1 MRGRKAGH
9 GKRLIFG
16 FKYFLNQRFVFQDFD
31 LSPLA
36 KSWSGWQSQSDRAS
50 REGGGSRPRGRERE
64 RRSGG
69 CRGEAGVPGSL
80 SAFPLPPARLVQGV
94 HLLPVLLQCHR
105 HKGRSE
111 CGELGGHRPQGRG
124 GSSRRAPPQG
134 SPGAQTLA
142 ARARQRC
149 PGSWPAWSAAR
160 GLRHV
165 RRTPHPALV

>member
-9 GKRLIFG
+9 GKGLIFG

-69 CRGEAGVPGSL
+69 CRGEAGGE
-80 SAFPLPPARLVQGV
+80 RGRKTETG
-94 HLLPVLLQCHR
+94 LPVA
-105 HKGRSE
+105 SY
-111 CGELGGHRPQGRG
+111 
-124 GSSRRAPPQG
+124 ANF
-134 SPGAQTLA
+134 
-142 ARARQRC
+142 
-149 PGSWPAWSAAR
+149 
-160 GLRHV
+160 
-165 RRTPHPALV
+165 